1 MIQQLSLKIVRII
14 LLQQTEPQDV
24 YGADRFELLI
34 VLAESAFAELC
45 PVVKRAPQHVGFVG
59 HLDFNVYGFSGV
71 KNAGH
76 VKAGEFGVPG
86 FSARFAVNERE
97 IFYRAPVRL
106 GKQRAQEVYGDGL
119 ALLAAED
126 EFKQHIVE
134 RRDAGGFEA
143 ARHFL
148 LLLLADFGHVSS
160 ILVLNFENAYFETL
174 ERECQD

>member
-1 MIQQLSLKIVRII
+1 MKANFLMLHCTRLGDLDEMQRQIFAEAHFPVLMIIYAVKIVRII

-76 VKAGEFGVPG
+76 VKAGEFGLPG
-86 FSARFAVNERE
+86 FSPRFALNVN
-97 IFYRAPVRL
+97 FPL
-106 GKQRAQEVYGDGL
+106 KL
-119 ALLAAED
+119 
-126 EFKQHIVE
+126 H
-134 RRDAGGFEA
+134 
-143 ARHFL
+143 
-148 LLLLADFGHVSS
+148 
-160 ILVLNFENAYFETL
+160 
-174 ERECQD
+174 